1 MKRLFSL
8 MMALLLVWL
17 MVPAGTIAAGAA
29 GESYSIQIVTTG
41 NGTVTANP
49 SPAEAEEYV
58 TVTMTAES
66 GWFVKEMLVTTADV
80 QITKI
85 TYTTPSFE
93 EDVDGFTMPAENVTL
108 HVTFAQE
115 DAFDEVPDDPT
126 PHDPDEPCAVVFDA
140 NGGEGEMEQTSVD
153 YGGEITLLDC
163 GFTKTGRDFYRWEV
177 NGFEYNPG
185 DSLCLYDDVTVKAVW
200 KHQNAVQLD
209 YSSDDSTTNVK
220 GVLLLHDLRTEQET
234 IFTVCGMTMMSDFTQ
249 PYNDEV
255 SAVLQDAESELY
267 ERLNTFDDWS
277 NSRLTVS
284 DPSILSTTDNRVRTY
299 YDDEDHAGYDE
310 NGDYFEKSL
319 ITEGSYSH
327 EWQITVTL
335 EADYVSVPMSYIH
348 VLTTEGGWTDFWC
361 DDYDG
366 DYSQPYA
373 VPEGAEVTLTA
384 TPKPKYRFI
393 GWYKG
398 DVNASSY
405 EEMFTDELITTENPY
420 VFEAYEYPYICAK
433 FEYTGIER
441 QGDQIQVWITDGG
454 KASVQYTPTW
464 DDDGYIKPKDG
475 NHYVGIGEVV
485 PFWKGDSITV
495 NAKPDNGYVF
505 KGWYHVNIEWGP
517 GNGEKYEGEVI
528 STDSSFTYLPGVT
541 VVEGDEEP
549 LRYVCAVF
557 EPSYKIG
564 DVNGD
569 GIVSI
574 RDVTEI
580 QRIVAELYPAT
591 ELQKITADV
600 NGDGVIDINDATEIQ
615 FYLAEMI
622 DAFGRKS

>member
-1 MKRLFSL
+1 
-8 MMALLLVWL
+8 
-17 MVPAGTIAAGAA
+17 
-29 GESYSIQIVTTG
+29 
-41 NGTVTANP
+41 
-49 SPAEAEEYV
+49 
-58 TVTMTAES
+58 
-66 GWFVKEMLVTTADV
+66 
-80 QITKI
+80 
-85 TYTTPSFE
+85 
-93 EDVDGFTMPAENVTL
+93 
-108 HVTFAQE
+108 
-115 DAFDEVPDDPT
+115 
-126 PHDPDEPCAVVFDA
+126 
-140 NGGEGEMEQTSVD
+140 
-153 YGGEITLLDC
+153 
-163 GFTKTGRDFYRWEV
+163 
-177 NGFEYNPG
+177 
-185 DSLCLYDDVTVKAVW
+185 
-200 KHQNAVQLD
+200 
-209 YSSDDSTTNVK
+209 
-220 GVLLLHDLRTEQET
+220 
-234 IFTVCGMTMMSDFTQ
+234 
-249 PYNDEV
+249 
-255 SAVLQDAESELY
+255 
-267 ERLNTFDDWS
+267 
-277 NSRLTVS
+277 
-284 DPSILSTTDNRVRTY
+284 
-299 YDDEDHAGYDE
+299 
-310 NGDYFEKSL
+310 
-319 ITEGSYSH
+319 
-327 EWQITVTL
+327 
-335 EADYVSVPMSYIH
+335 
-348 VLTTEGGWTDFWC
+348 
-361 DDYDG
+361 
-366 DYSQPYA
+366 
-373 VPEGAEVTLTA
+373 
-384 TPKPKYRFI
+384 
-393 GWYKG
+393 
-398 DVNASSY
+398 
-405 EEMFTDELITTENPY
+405 MFTDELITTENPY

-485 PFWKGDSITV
+485 PFWKGDSITL

-580 QRIVAELYPAT
+580 QRIVAEFYPAT

-622 DAFGRKS
+622 DAFCRKS